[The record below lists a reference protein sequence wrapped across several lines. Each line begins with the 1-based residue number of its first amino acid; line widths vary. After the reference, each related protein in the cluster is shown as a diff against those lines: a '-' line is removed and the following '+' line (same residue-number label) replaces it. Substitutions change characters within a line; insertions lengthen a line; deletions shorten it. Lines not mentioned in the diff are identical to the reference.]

1 MKKILVVL
9 LAFAMVFGAIAQG
22 KISIALDGAWNLV
35 NQDLKTSGTYAG
47 NTGATGMS
55 ISAANEEG
63 TKGVSAGIGGYS
75 AIGPVTFSSFA
86 AWYKMS
92 DMVTLKFGNFG
103 NYALETTSAW
113 SGAYDKGYFAQKNQM
128 EVQVSAAGANIY
140 FDLPVNGGLIVD
152 ALETSE
158 IFASYAIDQV
168 GTVKAWAKLG
178 LVTGGTNTFGGA
190 FSLSA
195 VEKLSFTVSA
205 NMAGTVL
212 DYGVWAVYS
221 GVENVTIIAEFINV
235 ATAMHVYF
243 DGAYTID
250 SAMSADLTAHY
261 RVTGSAYDV
270 RGRFTYNFGNGVRL
284 RPWVK
289 YASTTPNLT
298 YALPIAWTVAF

>member
-1 MKKILVVL
+1 M
-9 LAFAMVFGAIAQG
+9 G
-22 KISIALDGAWNLV
+22 
-35 NQDLKTSGTYAG
+35 
-47 NTGATGMS
+47 
-55 ISAANEEG
+55 ISASDEEG
-63 TKGVSAGIGGYS
+63 TKGVDAGIGGWS
-75 AIGPVTFSSFA
+75 TIGNVTFSSFD
-86 AWYKMS
+86 AWYKMN

-103 NYALETTSAW
+103 NYAFETTSAW
-113 SGAYDKGYFAQKNQM
+113 SGAYDKGYFSQKNQM
-128 EVQVSAAGANIY
+128 QVQVSAAGAQVY
-140 FDLPVNGGLIVD
+140 FDLPVNGGLLVD

-212 DYGVWAVYS
+212 DYGVWTVFS
-221 GVENVTIIAEFINV
+221 GVENVTLIAEFINV
-235 ATAMHVYF
+235 ASAMNVYF
-243 DGAYTID
+243 NGAYKID
-250 SAMSADLTAHY
+250 SAMTADLTAHY
-261 RVTGSAYDV
+261 GVTGSAYDV

-284 RPWVK
+284 RPYVK
-289 YASTTPNLT
+289 YASTAPNLT